1 MSVCIFA
8 PVSRYLQRPEEDI
21 GFPGSEV
28 IGSCE
33 LSSMTAGNLARVF
46 LIEEK
51 QVLLTTEPSLQPS
64 NRLTFN
70 LFQVIHS

>member
-1 MSVCIFA
+1 MYVSVCIFA

-21 GFPGSEV
+21 GFPGAKV

-33 LSSMTAGNLARVF
+33 LSSMAAGNLAPVF

-51 QVLLTTEPSLQPS
+51 QVLLTVELSLQS
-64 NRLTFN
+64 QTG
-70 LFQVIHS
+70 